1 MLLLVVLA
9 HPLLCWQ
16 GSAVLCFRYW
26 WSPRC
31 CYCVQATTDAFV
43 LAAAVWGREM
53 LLALLERCL
62 CTASLVGQRAEIGC
76 VLNTSLLKK
85 DFSLWPI
92 SEGIHGIF
100 SWLCSLLLRPWAGR
114 SARRQTADFK
124 RTLLTCACS
133 EFGVGCLRFV
143 FPFCLCWWCLNV
155 FVFLFCLLSTI
166 F

>member
-16 GSAVLCFRYW
+16 GSAGLYFRYC

-31 CYCVQATTDAFV
+31 CYCVQATRNAFV
-43 LAAAVWGREM
+43 LAAVFWGRGM
-53 LLALLERCL
+53 LFDRC
-62 CTASLVGQRAEIGC
+62 LVGQRAEIGC
-76 VLNTSLLKK
+76 VLRSSLLKK
-85 DFSLWPI
+85 NFSVWSI
-92 SEGIHGIF
+92 CGGIHGIF
-100 SWLCSLLLRPWAGR
+100 SWLYSSLLRPWAGR
-114 SARRQTADFK
+114 SARRQKADFK

-133 EFGVGCLRFV
+133 EFGMGCLHFV

-155 FVFLFCLLSTI
+155 FVFLFLSLSTV